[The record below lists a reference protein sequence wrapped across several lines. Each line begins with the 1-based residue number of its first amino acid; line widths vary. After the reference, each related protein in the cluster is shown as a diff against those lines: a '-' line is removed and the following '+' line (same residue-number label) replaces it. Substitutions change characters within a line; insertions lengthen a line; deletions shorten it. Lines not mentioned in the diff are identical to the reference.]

1 MDLLTVLLFSIP
13 DFIGAFHPLLV
24 HLPVGVLLLA
34 ALFQLLARKEK
45 FKSLSP
51 AVSIALLIGMLSAV
65 ASCISGYFLSGSGDY
80 DEALLFKHQWFGIA
94 LALIAIAAYFSDRYN
109 VQNNVLP
116 WLIIILIFITGH
128 FGGSIT
134 HGSGYLTKAFSASTE
149 SEQQKRKP
157 IPDVQQAQA
166 YHDIIRPVLMAKC
179 YKCHGPE
186 KQKGKL
192 RLDIPDLILKG
203 GKGGQVIVAGDS
215 DESELVKRILLSKEN
230 EDHMPPI
237 EQPQLT
243 KDEMELIHWWVSS
256 GADFDKKVNA
266 LPQSDKIKPVLLA
279 LQSEELKEEIKV
291 SDIPGE
297 DIKAADP
304 KVISELL
311 NRGVALTTVSKSSN
325 YLSANFVAVDSIT
338 AKDFQLLEKL
348 KDQLIWLKL
357 GDSDITDED
366 LESIAGLQNITRLSL
381 ERTAVSDKGIVA
393 LKSLRDLQYLN
404 LIGTKVSYSGL
415 MQLKGLSQ
423 LNQLY
428 LYNTA
433 VSTRDF
439 PGLKKLF
446 PQAVIDTGGYKLQ
459 FLESDTVE
467 LKTARAKE

>member
-1 MDLLTVLLFSIP
+1 MDLITVLLFSIS

-24 HLPVGVLLLA
+24 HLPVGILLLA
-34 ALFQLLARKEK
+34 LLFQLLAQRGKYQ
-45 FKSLSP
+45 SLSP
-51 AVSIALLIGMLSAV
+51 AISIALLIGMLSAI

-94 LALIAIAAYFSDRYN
+94 LALLTVAAYFSDRYK
-109 VQNNVLP
+109 VQNKVLP
-116 WLIIILIFITGH
+116 WLMIILIFITGH

-134 HGSGYLTKAFSASTE
+134 HGSGYLTKAFSASTD
-149 SEQQKRKP
+149 SDQQKRKP

-166 YHDIIRPVLMAKC
+166 YNDIIRPVFMAKC

-203 GKGGQVIVAGDS
+203 GKGGQVIVAGNS

-266 LPQSDKIKPVLLA
+266 LPQPDKIKPVLLA
-279 LQSEELKEEIKV
+279 LQSEEVKEEMKL
-291 SDIPGE
+291 SDIPGT
-297 DIKAADP
+297 DIKAADS

-311 NRGVALTTVSKSSN
+311 DRGVALTTVSKSSN

-338 AKDFQLLEKL
+338 AKDFQLLEQL

-357 GDSDITDED
+357 GDSDVTDKD
-366 LESIAGLQNITRLSL
+366 LATIAGLQKLTRLSL
-381 ERTAVSDKGIVA
+381 ERTAVSDKGIVG
-393 LKSLRDLQYLN
+393 LKNLHNLQYLN
-404 LIGTKVSYSGL
+404 LIGTRVSYTGL
-415 MQLKGLSQ
+415 EQLKDLSQ

-433 VSTRDF
+433 VSKKDF

-446 PQAVIDTGGYKLQ
+446 PKSVIDTGGYKLQ
-459 FLESDTVE
+459 FIESDTVE

>member
-1 MDLLTVLLFSIP
+1 MDLITVILFSIP

-94 LALIAIAAYFSDRYN
+94 LALIAVSAYFSDRYN
-109 VQNNVLP
+109 VQNKVLP
-116 WLIIILIFITGH
+116 WLMIILIFITGH

-134 HGSGYLTKAFSASTE
+134 HGSGYLTKAFSSAE
-149 SEQQKRKP
+149 HEVQKRKP

-166 YHDIIRPVLMAKC
+166 YKDIIKPIFMTKC

-203 GKGGQVIVAGDS
+203 GKGGQVIVAGNT
-215 DESELVKRILLSKEN
+215 DESELIKRILLSKDN

-243 KDEMELIHWWVSS
+243 KDEMELIHWWISS
-256 GADFDKKVNA
+256 GADFNKKVNA
-266 LPQSDKIKPVLLA
+266 LVQTDKIKPVLMA
-279 LQSEELKEEIKV
+279 LQSEEVKDEVKL
-291 SDIPGE
+291 SDIPE
-297 DIKAADP
+297 EEIKAADN
-304 KVISELL
+304 KVIVELL

-338 AKDFQLLEKL
+338 AQDFNLLEQL
-348 KDQLIWLKL
+348 KDHLIWLKL
-357 GDSDITDED
+357 GDSDIKDKD
-366 LESIAGLQNITRLSL
+366 LETVAKLRKLSRLSL
-381 ERTAVSDKGIVA
+381 ERTAISDKGIAV
-393 LKSLRDLQYLN
+393 LKGLNNLHYLN
-404 LIGTKVSYSGL
+404 LIGTKVSYKGL
-415 MQLKGLSQ
+415 QQLKALNQ

-428 LYNTA
+428 LYSSA
-433 VSTRDF
+433 VSTKDF